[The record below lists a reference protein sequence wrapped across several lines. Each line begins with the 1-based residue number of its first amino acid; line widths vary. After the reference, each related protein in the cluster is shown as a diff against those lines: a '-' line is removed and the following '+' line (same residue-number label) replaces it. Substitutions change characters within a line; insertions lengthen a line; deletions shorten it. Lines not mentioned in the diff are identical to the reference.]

1 MRGLV
6 RTFVVL
12 SAVLLVPASSFAQQA
27 SIAGVVKDA
36 SGAVLPGVSVEATSS
51 VLTEKVRAV
60 VTDGT
65 GQYRIVEL
73 PPGTSSLTF
82 TLQGFNVVKREGVM
96 LTGSLTA
103 AIDVELR
110 VGELQETVTV
120 TGESPIVD
128 VQSARRQQVIDGD
141 VLNAIPTS
149 RSYNNVLQLVPGVV
163 AGDGQVQLRP
173 TMLNPCKVNGKSIRA
188 GGGSTIQYDP

>member
-6 RTFVVL
+6 RTLVVL
-12 SAVLLVPASSFAQQA
+12 SWSSP
-27 SIAGVVKDA
+27 DA
-36 SGAVLPGVSVEATSS
+36 SKCVCATGIDRRCSEGRVGSSAAGRLRRGSDGAA
-51 VLTEKVRAV
+51 LTEKVRAV

-73 PPGTSSLTF
+73 PPGRYSVTY
-82 TLQGFNVVKREGVM
+82 TLQGFNVVKREGLV

-103 AIDVELR
+103 NIDIELR

-149 RSYNNVLQLVPGVV
+149 RLYNNVLQSCPAWSPATARSSFVRRCCCLRRM
-163 AGDGQVQLRP
+163 AGARK
-173 TMLNPCKVNGKSIRA
+173 TA
-188 GGGSTIQYDP
+188 G

>member
-73 PPGTSSLTF
+73 PPGTYSLTF
-82 TLQGFNVVKREGVM
+82 TLQGFNVVKREGVV

-103 AIDVELR
+103 AIDVDLR

-149 RSYNNVLQLVPGVV
+149 ASGCRATRRADGRRASKSPTACSPTARDTRRGIPCSSSRA
-163 AGDGQVQLRP
+163 AGR
-173 TMLNPCKVNGKSIRA
+173 
-188 GGGSTIQYDP
+188 

>member
-6 RTFVVL
+6 RTLVVL

-51 VLTEKVRAV
+51 ALTEKVRAV

-73 PPGTSSLTF
+73 PPGTYTLTF
-82 TLQGFNVVKREGVM
+82 TLQGFNVVKREGIV
-96 LTGSLTA
+96 LTGALTA
-103 AIDVELR
+103 SIDVELR

-141 VLNAIPTS
+141 VLQTHPDVA
-149 RSYNNVLQLVPGVV
+149 LVQQRASARARRRRRRRPG
-163 AGDGQVQLRP
+163 AASSGDAAVH
-173 TMLNPCKVNGKSIRA
+173 RA
-188 GGGSTIQYDP
+188 WRQARKTAA